1 MARYRIIRRGSFVEA
16 GIPIFEVEE
25 RCWFYWEP
33 RGIFESLAAAE
44 MRVANLIAANP
55 IKREVIKEY
64 KQ

>member
-1 MARYRIIRRGSFVEA
+1 MTRYRIIRRGSLVEA

-25 RCWFYWEP
+25 RCWFCWEP

-44 MRVANLIAANP
+44 MRVANLIAASP

-64 KQ
+64 NQ